1 MEQVNNDLLTL
12 FLAHG
17 KLEQIFLL
25 YKVLIYLLDMKDNN
39 LCVVTFYVIVL
50 FGVTEKKF
58 ISLM

>member
-25 YKVLIYLLDMKDNN
+25 YKILIYLLDMKDNN
-39 LCVVTFYVIVL
+39 LCVVTFCVIVL
-50 FGVTEKKF
+50 FGVTEK
-58 ISLM
+58 